1 MTTATPTPTAT
12 EQAYTFER
20 HMTQGTYGVEANG
33 RSYELPSATA
43 ALSMEHKE
51 ALMPWAAKEQRDWDI
66 KQAVAVHGDMVNEQT
81 TEGFEVRLLSR
92 IGRTFAYTATSREA
106 TTIGSQAHHF
116 IEWIL
121 RQRLGANFDHP
132 PDVSPEAL
140 VCVNGFSQWAQEAN
154 LKPRLIEETVC
165 SLPKNPK
172 QRYAGTMDLYA
183 DVNGIPTVV
192 DFKSSKALYPGNRV
206 QVACYMHALKSMGH
220 GEEPQQ
226 GMVVR
231 LNKDASNPGF
241 EVQTVTLEEVPALME
256 VFYALLHVWH
266 WKHPKRIPND

>member
-1 MTTATPTPTAT
+1 MTTPTPTPTAT
-12 EQAYTFER
+12 AQAYTFER
-20 HMTQGTYGVEANG
+20 HITQGTYSVEANG
-33 RSYELPSATA
+33 RSYELPSATG
-43 ALSMEHKE
+43 ALGMEHKE
-51 ALMPWAAKEQRDWDI
+51 ALMPWAAKEQRAWDI
-66 KQAVAVHGDMVNEQT
+66 KQAVALQ
-81 TEGFEVRLLSR
+81 EGFTGDFKDALVERV
-92 IGRTFAYTATSREA
+92 GRTFAYTETSREA

-183 DVNGIPTVV
+183 DVGANGVPTVV

-206 QVACYMHALKSMGH
+206 QVAAYMNALKSMGH
-220 GEEPQQ
+220 GEPQQ

-231 LNKDASNPGF
+231 LSKDASNPGF
-241 EVQTVTLEEVPALME
+241 EVQTVKLEEVPALMN

-266 WKHPKRIPND
+266 WKHPNKIPHD

>member
-12 EQAYTFER
+12 AQAYAFER

-43 ALSMEHKE
+43 ALGMEHKE

-66 KQAVAVHGDMVNEQT
+66 KQAVALQ
-81 TEGFEVRLLSR
+81 EGFTGDFKDALVER
-92 IGRTFAYTATSREA
+92 IGRQFAYTGTSREA

-132 PDVSPEAL
+132 PEVSSEAL
-140 VCVNGFSQWAQEAN
+140 VCVNGFSQWAQEVN
-154 LKPRLIEETVC
+154 LKPRLIEQVVC
-165 SLPKNPK
+165 HIPKNPK
-172 QRYAGTMDLYA
+172 QRYAGTLDLYA
-183 DVNGIPTVV
+183 DVGKGKNAIPTVV
-192 DFKSSKALYPGNRV
+192 DFKTSKALYPGNRV
-206 QVACYMHALKSMGH
+206 QVAAYMHALKSMGH

-231 LNKDASNPGF
+231 LSKDASNPGF
-241 EVQTVTLEEVPALME
+241 EVQTVTLEEVPALIN

-266 WKHPKRIPND
+266 WKHPKRIPSD